1 MIRKVHFAV
10 MAGVLSAG
18 LLMLGA
24 PAAQNTG
31 AQVSLL
37 SEVQVSNGQVV
48 GTRRL
53 RYGTGLLERSRK
65 S

>member
-24 PAAQNTG
+24 PAAQTFEL
-31 AQVSLL
+31 A
-37 SEVQVSNGQVV
+37 
-48 GTRRL
+48 RL
-53 RYGTGLLERSRK
+53 YRAEAANIVPSRYWRGRARWQSV
-65 S
+65 